1 MATIVTRSGKGSPL
15 SNTEA
20 DANFTNLN
28 TDKLESGDLS
38 VTTTAVGT
46 AALAYSSGVFTY
58 TPPDLSAIDL
68 SLYAPLAG
76 AVFTGTVEAPLFEGD
91 LSGAQLFPA
100 KAGEALTK
108 GDALYISGISGNK
121 PVVMKADAND
131 PAKMPSF
138 GLAGA
143 TVSTNA
149 NVNCVTYG
157 QIHSLDT
164 TAFSL
169 GDQLYVST
177 TAGALTSTAPTGETS
192 LIQNLGKVERVHAS
206 AGALFVAGSGRANAT
221 PNLDNGN
228 FFLGNASNQSVST
241 DFSDSVVAALSGGSG
256 ISLSASGVIA
266 NTAPDQTVAL
276 TGAGATSISGTYP
289 NFTISSTNTTYS
301 VGDGGLTQIN
311 FTSADNTK
319 LDGIAV
325 NANNYTLPFTDNST
339 NWNTAYGWGNHAL
352 AGYLT
357 AEADTLSTVLARGAT
372 STQSITSF
380 DTNGTQFAGLSVGE
394 AFANY
399 DGWNTQLNVHGAPH
413 SRLNVKTST
422 VRMGVYAHN
431 SWHNISGS
439 TLNGHVGTYTNHGL
453 GFLVNA
459 SPKMVINTS
468 GQVGINQTSP
478 TSQLHVGGIIAAT
491 GGNSTNWNTAYTYS
505 QVGHLPLAGGT
516 LTGTLNSTTGNYTT
530 TTGVNTFTTAHGN
543 IQLGPMNTT
552 WAHIYTDRPAFYLN
566 KEMRVNNNLVW
577 NSGNDG
583 SGSGLDA
590 DLLDGQH
597 GSYYANESARSSVP
611 SSGNYNTTNSSSPA
625 SLGTGYLRHD
635 FWSTFGGGGSGYRS
649 VLSISSYTSGSQ
661 WTQLAFNYNAGVN
674 APIYF
679 RQNDYNGTSWGSW
692 NQLWDSS
699 NDGSGSGLDA
709 DLLDGVQGS
718 SFLRSDTT
726 DTASGFISLRAG
738 GDHLANHS
746 FASASSTS
754 TGYSD
759 AGIEVRE
766 GNYGSTLAS
775 APRIGM
781 HWGGRV
787 ASNISM
793 DASGF
798 ITIRNNPGTA
808 YESFRANNIYANG
821 TNLVWNTGNDGSGSG
836 LDADLLDGYNAAEN
850 GGNVVLKLASNG
862 YSQINN
868 WTQVG
873 GAGLYSSAHNSA
885 HISPNSTFAYGTWK
899 IDGSRGGYSG
909 LYLSNGGGVVVG
921 MHDAGGNGGSFNS
934 TNGWQFYWAR
944 GNACLGVAGST
955 TSSSYG
961 LYEQGGGIYS
971 TGNITAYSDRRV
983 KENIRTIDN
992 ALETVEK
999 MRGVYYNRID
1009 DEEKKTVIGF
1019 IAQEV
1024 DEVEGAK
1031 PLVTYAEDV
1040 DQYGVSYGNTA
1051 ALLVEAIKDLS
1062 QQVKDLQSEIKEMKN
1077 A

>member
-1 MATIVTRSGKGSPL
+1 MAVVF
-15 SNTEA
+15 SNNA
-20 DANFTNLN
+20 
-28 TDKLESGDLS
+28 K
-38 VTTTAVGT
+38 TT
-46 AALAYSSGVFTY
+46 LAS
-58 TPPDLSAIDL
+58 
-68 SLYAPLAG
+68 
-76 AVFTGTVEAPLFEGD
+76 
-91 LSGAQLFPA
+91 
-100 KAGEALTK
+100 
-108 GDALYISGISGNK
+108 
-121 PVVMKADAND
+121 
-131 PAKMPSF
+131 
-138 GLAGA
+138 
-143 TVSTNA
+143 TVST
-149 NVNCVTYG
+149 
-157 QIHSLDT
+157 S
-164 TAFSL
+164 
-169 GDQLYVST
+169 
-177 TAGALTSTAPTGETS
+177 
-192 LIQNLGKVERVHAS
+192 
-206 AGALFVAGSGRANAT
+206 
-221 PNLDNGN
+221 
-228 FFLGNASNQSVST
+228 
-241 DFSDSVVAALSGGSG
+241 
-256 ISLSASGVIA
+256 
-266 NTAPDQTVAL
+266 
-276 TGAGATSISGTYP
+276 ATSITVVDGSVFPALNGADYTYVTLEDTSGNVEIVKVTAL
-289 NFTISSTNTTYS
+289 SSNVLTVVRAQDNTSARAFSSGDKCELRLTAAGLNEVASQADTDTNTTYS

-319 LDGIAV
+319 LDGIATS
-325 NANNYTLPFTDNST
+325 ANNYSHPSAHAISFITGLQTALDGKVDDSQVLTNVPANALFTDTDT
-339 NWNTAYGWGNHAL
+339 NTTYSVGDGGLTQINFTSADNTKLDGIETGATADQT
-352 AGYLT
+352 AAQILT
-357 AEADTLSTVLARGAT
+357 AIKTV
-372 STQSITSF
+372 
-380 DTNGTQFAGLSVGE
+380 
-394 AFANY
+394 
-399 DGWNTQLNVHGAPH
+399 
-413 SRLNVKTST
+413 
-422 VRMGVYAHN
+422 
-431 SWHNISGS
+431 
-439 TLNGHVGTYTNHGL
+439 
-453 GFLVNA
+453 
-459 SPKMVINTS
+459 
-468 GQVGINQTSP
+468 
-478 TSQLHVGGIIAAT
+478 
-491 GGNSTNWNTAYTYS
+491 
-505 QVGHLPLAGGT
+505 
-516 LTGTLNSTTGNYTT
+516 
-530 TTGVNTFTTAHGN
+530 
-543 IQLGPMNTT
+543 
-552 WAHIYTDRPAFYLN
+552 
-566 KEMRVNNNLVW
+566 
-577 NSGNDG
+577 DG

-692 NQLWDSS
+692 NQLWDSA